1 MWKSYESYKGLLVT
15 LKFILIGPWVELF
28 QASAVLQL
36 KISTLSRFTSQ
47 DSVLQTTGISSDELK
62 QTEGALWKMTAGSQ
76 NPWVAWEIRRT
87 ERVLET
93 RWKEQSRRTGH
104 QIVLWSLLDATGCHC
119 HEWILNSLTLHFFHQ
134 IQSPGW
140 SRVSDWMNEGPRTMS
155 WCQRKGERRSLSFI
169 PQNRRILLWVPPM
182 SCIVRDAPKE
192 KEGLDAR

>member
-15 LKFILIGPWVELF
+15 LKFILIAPWVELF
-28 QASAVLQL
+28 QASVVLQL

-119 HEWILNSLTLHFFHQ
+119 HE
-134 IQSPGW
+134 
-140 SRVSDWMNEGPRTMS
+140 
-155 WCQRKGERRSLSFI
+155 
-169 PQNRRILLWVPPM
+169 
-182 SCIVRDAPKE
+182 
-192 KEGLDAR
+192 